1 MVVVSLQPSVV
12 VVEEALPEEYEEALP
27 NALPEEEDD
36 AFLIELPEE
45 EEALPVPPNAI
56 PEEEEALPNAP
67 SGEEEEDTLDWLFHA
82 FVSGVVTYCL
92 SSKNLDDTLDTVF
105 YPSSQFKSQT
115 RNEANNYLS
124 WFYNYISF

>member
-1 MVVVSLQPSVV
+1 VLTVVVVSLQPSVV
-12 VVEEALPEEYEEALP
+12 VVEEEEEALP
-27 NALPEEEDD
+27 NEEDDD
-36 AFLIELPEE
+36 AFLIELPE

-92 SSKNLDDTLDTVF
+92 FSKNLDDTLDTVF
-105 YPSSQFKSQT
+105 YSSS
-115 RNEANNYLS
+115 
-124 WFYNYISF
+124 